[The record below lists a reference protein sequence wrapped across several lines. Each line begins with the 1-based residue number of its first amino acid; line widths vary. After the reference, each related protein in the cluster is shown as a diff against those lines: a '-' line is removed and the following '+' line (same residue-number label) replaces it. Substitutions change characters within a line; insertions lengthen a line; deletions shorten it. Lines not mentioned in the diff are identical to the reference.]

1 MVARHPE
8 IPPLAGLDPD
18 KAGRVGLTV
27 EENVRRLMRYQW
39 VARRLMEIT
48 WAHLA
53 STPEWEIKC
62 ALALHQGWDAE
73 HADAFRRR
81 IGEMRHP
88 VPRMDHAPDSAL
100 DAFLEEL
107 LRSEQTVEL
116 VIGIYGVAR
125 PALLHAYRDHLAAA
139 NPLVDHPTTR
149 VLRMAALEEED
160 AIAWG
165 ERAIDALLGESLD
178 ARQRGE
184 AWQGHLRNY
193 LDAAGGIAGEGEV
206 ETSALPAP
214 RAARP
219 FTPDFRPRRD
229 ERFEGLHQF
238 DFPPHQVYAAPD
250 VSAEE
255 RNLALL
261 CKRALE
267 MDVPEMMVSFL
278 WERRDRPWKFYRDY
292 ARQLSDEARHAM
304 MGTVGL
310 AARGI
315 DWMRLPLNVG
325 FSLRL
330 NLHASALERQVVLW
344 AIEQSLMPGETGKRY
359 EYETAVEAGDPLS
372 AHFHDYDWAD
382 EVLHAQIGRRWLGI
396 EGVSPERAMELARE
410 VHERTW
416 SALERYREQGDG
428 WAWWRAFVRQS
439 LGRESAARFEELGE
453 LKILAE

>member
-1 MVARHPE
+1 MVSPPSE
-8 IPPLAGLDPD
+8 IPSLAGLDP
-18 KAGRVGLTV
+18 AEAARIGLPV
-27 EENVRRLMRYQW
+27 EESVRRLMRYQW
-39 VARRLMEIT
+39 VQQQLMEIA

-53 STPEWEIKC
+53 ATPEWEVKC
-62 ALALHQGWDAE
+62 ALALHQWQDAE
-73 HADAFRRR
+73 HADHFRHR

-88 VPRMDHAPDSAL
+88 APRMDRAPDPAL

-107 LRSEQTVEL
+107 LRAEDTLEL
-116 VIGIYGVAR
+116 VVGVYRVAR
-125 PALLHAYRDHLAAA
+125 PALLDAFRQHLAAT

-149 VLRMAALEEED
+149 VLRMASLEEED

-165 ERAIDALLGESLD
+165 ERAADALEAQGEG
-178 ARQRGE
+178 AGE
-184 AWQGHLRNY
+184 RASAWERHLRAY
-193 LDAAGGIAGEGEV
+193 LKAARGIAGDGEPYS
-206 ETSALPAP
+206 EPLPAP
-214 RAARP
+214 RRAAP
-219 FTPDFRPRRD
+219 YVPDFRPRRD
-229 ERFEGLHQF
+229 GRFAGLHQF
-238 DFPPHQVYAAPD
+238 DFPPHQVYAASD

-267 MDVPEMMVSFL
+267 MDVPEMMASFL
-278 WERRDRPWKFYRDY
+278 WERRGRPWEFYHDY
-292 ARQLSDEARHAM
+292 ARQLWDEARHAM

-315 DWMRLPLNVG
+315 DWTRLPLNVG

-359 EYETAVEAGDPLS
+359 EHETAVAAADPLS

-382 EVLHAQIGRRWLGI
+382 EVLHAQIGRCWLGA
-396 EGVSPERAMELARE
+396 EGVSHDQAMELARQ
-410 VHERTW
+410 VHDRTW
-416 SALERYREQGDG
+416 DALDRYREPGDG
-428 WAWWRAFVRQS
+428 WAWWRAFVRES
-439 LGRESAARFEELGE
+439 LGRESAARPEELGD